1 MQLNPGV
8 VRAMGMP
15 HTEPLGTEG
24 ESPAVAVSAAT
35 SEPIWRAAVRWV
47 LVALAVGLGVDAC
60 WGLPVTR
67 GARSGFGWLSG
78 VLAFGALY
86 WAGESLGERLC
97 SLDKQ
102 SDPLWKRTLFLISL
116 LAFWGVVLVAFQ
128 VIFRLAT

>member
-1 MQLNPGV
+1 
-8 VRAMGMP
+8 MGMP
-15 HTEPLGTEG
+15 PTESLGTEG
-24 ESPAVAVSAAT
+24 DRPAGAVSPAT
-35 SEPIWRAAVRWV
+35 GEPIWRAAVRWV
-47 LVALAVGLGVDAC
+47 LVLLAVGLGVDAC
-60 WGLPVTR
+60 SGLPVTR
-67 GARSGFGWLSG
+67 GARSGFAWLGG

-128 VIFRLAT
+128 VVFRIAT